1 MARKASEVTFLK
13 TAPRELPD
21 GIETVEVKRTLRSQK
36 PEGHT
41 GDFKAQTGSVILT
54 LDVPVVNGEGVIA
67 YPAFYSENSGEEN
80 GPEFAAE
87 AIRNAIANAA
97 AAKIA
102 LGSEGQSRH
111 FVPPIAALRVVDK
124 GEMVGQRLADWT
136 RENPGKM
143 PSAEVLKQLYA
154 GIV

>member
-13 TAPRELPD
+13 TAPKDLPD
-21 GIETVEVKRTLRSQK
+21 GIETVEVKRTLRTIK

-41 GDFKAQTGSVILT
+41 GDFKAQTGSVILA
-54 LDVPVVNGEGVIA
+54 LDVPVVSGEGVLA
-67 YPAFYSENSGEEN
+67 YPTFYSENTGEDN
-80 GPEFAAE
+80 GPDFVAE

-102 LGSEGQSRH
+102 LGQESRSRL

-124 GEMVGQRLADWT
+124 GEMVGQRLAEWT
-136 RENPGKM
+136 RDNPGKM
-143 PSAEVLKQLYA
+143 PSADVLKELYA